1 MLKNT
6 GKTHFNSTVTIQR
19 FQKRSPERKIRGDR
33 SKTLFHGEVGEQ
45 KSCQVSLLQSGKFRQ
60 VYKRCAKDV
69 QSPEGEGRHKSDK
82 CRAHPSPSSFKTP
95 KRKSRPQDLTNKEQC
110 SNFAHKL
117 CAQ

>member
-60 VYKRCAKDV
+60 VYKRCAKEMCRV
-69 QSPEGEGRHKSDK
+69 QKGKVAIRVINVEHIQA
-82 CRAHPSPSSFKTP
+82 RAASKH
-95 KRKSRPQDLTNKEQC
+95 QKE
-110 SNFAHKL
+110 
-117 CAQ
+117 